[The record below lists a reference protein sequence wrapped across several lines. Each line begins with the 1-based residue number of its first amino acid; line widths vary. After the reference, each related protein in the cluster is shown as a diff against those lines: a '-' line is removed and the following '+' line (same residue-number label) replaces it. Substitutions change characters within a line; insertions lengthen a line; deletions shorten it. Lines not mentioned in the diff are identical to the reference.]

1 MARPSAKEHIC
12 YHGKLPT
19 ESKTDNTVFGIGNR
33 DTRESHSSGLYSV
46 DDILDIMTQFRKLEP
61 SKYPEP
67 IHSQYTYEDIQ
78 SIADILNDTLYEI
91 QDDEGKPYEPDAEGQ
106 EQLDELELCKGD
118 LAKRA
123 KFFFDYL
130 ARQDA
135 RNNLDNVNENVE
147 FKYEY
152 IPQLRTH
159 PLWSVITRESDIPL
173 DQSSLEL
180 HRLSPPSSPTSPS
193 WGSPIRSAESS
204 APNSPVVRNSPRIW
218 DGGSKKKKTIKKRSG
233 RKVGGS
239 KKKKSSPKPKTKISN
254 KNKRSGRTR
263 RNNKKGGGA
272 RQSTQYKND
281 IEKLQTDIS
290 LFKQFIS
297 NSQSEANILR
307 AEISKKEKKCPKV
320 KGRPVK
326 CYNVPID
333 ELKIKLEVENNI
345 ISHYQQT
352 LATQKQ
358 KLSEVSKQY
367 EEIIEKGYVPV

>member
-1 MARPSAKEHIC
+1 MDRRPSAKEHIC
-12 YHGKLPT
+12 YYGKLPT
-19 ESKTDNTVFGIGNR
+19 ESETDNTVFGIGNR
-33 DTRESHSSGLYSV
+33 ETRESHSSGLYSV
-46 DDILDIMTQFRKLEP
+46 DDILDIMNQFRKLEP

-67 IHSQYTYEDIQ
+67 FHTHRDEYTYEDIQ
-78 SIADILNDTLYEI
+78 NIADILNDTLYEI
-91 QDDEGKPYEPDAEGQ
+91 QDDERKPYEPDAEG
-106 EQLDELELCKGD
+106 EQLDELELCKGN
-118 LAKRA
+118 LEKRA
-123 KFFFDYL
+123 RFFFDYL

-180 HRLSPPSSPTSPS
+180 HRLSSTSSPISPS

-204 APNSPVVRNSPRIW
+204 VSSTPQSSPRRRLEFT
-218 DGGSKKKKTIKKRSG
+218 GGSKKQKTIKKRSG

-254 KNKRSGRTR
+254 KNKRSKRTR
-263 RNNKKGGGA
+263 RNNKKGGGLV
-272 RQSTQYKND
+272 SSKLYKND

-297 NSQSEANILR
+297 NSQSEAKKLKD
-307 AEISKKEKKCPKV
+307 EISKKEKKCPKV
-320 KGRPVK
+320 KGRPVE
-326 CYNVPID
+326 CYNMPID
-333 ELKIKLEVENNI
+333 ELKINAILKICL
-345 ISHYQQT
+345 
-352 LATQKQ
+352 QKT
-358 KLSEVSKQY
+358 KIVKRK
-367 EEIIEKGYVPV
+367 EIVI